1 MKKALATTALV
12 ILALPAAASA
22 RIVPQR
28 GIAGANL
35 DMTQPEIRAKLGKP
49 DKVRHPSS
57 PIFGQYTTW
66 FYGLTSVDMFRNQD
80 GKVFNVSTASKTQ
93 KTASGVGVGSTA
105 TAVKKGVKRVQC
117 DTQHCWVG
125 KFEGGNK
132 VTDFQL
138 SSNTGRV
145 TRVTIGYVLD

>member
-1 MKKALATTALV
+1 LV
-12 ILALPAAASA
+12 ALALPASAAA

-35 DMTQPEIRAKLGKP
+35 DMTQAQIRAKLGTP
-49 DKVRHPSS
+49 DKVRHPTS

-66 FYGLTSVDMFRNQD
+66 FYGATSVDMFRNQD
-80 GKVFNVSTASKTQ
+80 GKVFNLSTASKRERTS
-93 KTASGVGVGSTA
+93 TGVGIGSTA
-105 TAVKKGVKRVQC
+105 AAVKKGVKRARC
-117 DTQHCWVG
+117 DRKHCWVG
-125 KFEGGNK
+125 RFEGGRK

-138 SSNTGRV
+138 SAKGRV

>member
-1 MKKALATTALV
+1 MTKTFAAATLIA
-12 ILALPAAASA
+12 LALPASASA

-49 DKVRHPSS
+49 DKVRHPTS

-66 FYGLTSVDMFRNQD
+66 FYGGTSVDMFSHGD
-80 GKVFNVSTASKTQ
+80 GKVFNVSTISRSE

-105 TAVKKGVKRVQC
+105 AAVKKGVKGARC
-117 DTQHCWVG
+117 DTRHCWVG
-125 KFEGGNK
+125 RFEGGRK
-132 VTDFQL
+132 VTDFAL
-138 SSNTGRV
+138 GKTGRV
-145 TRVTIGYVLD
+145 TRVTVGYVLD

>member
-1 MKKALATTALV
+1 LAAALIA
-12 ILALPAAASA
+12 LALPAAASA

-35 DMTQPEIRAKLGKP
+35 DMTQAEIRAKLGKP

-57 PIFGQYTTW
+57 PIFGRYTTW
-66 FYGLTSVDMFRNQD
+66 FYGGTSVDMFRNQD
-80 GKVFNVSTASKTQ
+80 GKVFNVSTSSKSE
-93 KTASGVGVGSTA
+93 KTASGVGVGSTTA
-105 TAVKKGVKRVQC
+105 AVKKGVKRVQC
-117 DTQHCWVG
+117 DKQHCWVG
-125 KFEGGNK
+125 RFEGGNK

-138 SSNTGRV
+138 GSTGRV